1 MRDQLN
7 TSPMPHVWIV
17 EDNAAFRRAA
27 TRALSSRSTFCG
39 VRAFQNCMY
48 QLWLTPTSQHRMASF
63 GITAWQSATIRSGPD
78 GTIMGKSPAHRHI
91 GRTDRRWGEV
101 PIAVAAVTDGPLV
114 IEDLGEYLTE
124 RLARY
129 KHPKALEIVDALP
142 RNPAGK
148 VLKTELRVRYG
159 ANRDSEK
166 HAAPKDSV
174 T

>member
-1 MRDQLN
+1 MTDRY
-7 TSPMPHVWIV
+7 HVV
-17 EDNAAFRRAA
+17 
-27 TRALSSRSTFCG
+27 
-39 VRAFQNCMY
+39 
-48 QLWLTPTSQHRMASF
+48 
-63 GITAWQSATIRSGPD
+63 
-78 GTIMGKSPAHRHI
+78 I

-148 VLKTELRVRYG
+148 VLKTELRLRYG
-159 ANRDSEK
+159 AHRDSER
-166 HAAPKDSV
+166 HSASKDSA